1 MCIIQNRGNKRD
13 IRKENEMKKNM
24 LAVLLLTTTILLFL
38 NCKNNNPSSIYNPDV
53 VNGATPIIN
62 EVSPT
67 DSAYASVGQVIITGQ
82 NFSAVA
88 AENLVFFDGARA
100 EMIAASTTQLTVK
113 PPLIV
118 GDTLKIKVSVRGAQF
133 FSEPFTYRLK
143 PAVLV
148 WGNLMDNANK
158 GYAIAADLAG
168 NVYVDIEGKIIKKIS
183 PDEKIPYTAQTS
195 HYADVTFLKAN
206 GMKMGP
212 DTTLYAAYGAGRV
225 KKISTIATDQTEGT
239 FASFSDVP
247 QDLDFD
253 AAGNVWATAGDD
265 VYLIKMDGSST
276 KIKTFPVPVKTVRV
290 FDGYLYISGKSD
302 DTGEAKIWRCE
313 ILGETL
319 GNEEVVLDIAATSWL
334 AGITVN
340 AFTFSADGEM
350 YLGTDAIP
358 DAIFVYD
365 TITENY
371 EPLFPGLIEANIFAL
386 CWDET
391 NSLYAIQQEKTASNV
406 LKLDMDVKLG
416 APYYGR
422 K

>member
-1 MCIIQNRGNKRD
+1 
-13 IRKENEMKKNM
+13 MKKVI
-24 LAVLLLTTTILLFL
+24 LAVLLLTTIILFFL
-38 NCKNNNPSSIYNPDV
+38 NCQNENPDSIFDPDV
-53 VNGATPIIN
+53 VNGSTPIVN
-62 EVSPT
+62 DVSPK
-67 DSAYASVGQVIITGQ
+67 DSAYASVGQITITGQ
-82 NFSAVA
+82 NFSTDASN
-88 AENLVFFDGARA
+88 NLVFFDGEKA
-100 EMIAASTTQLTVK
+100 EIIAASATQLTVK

-118 GDTLKIKVSVRGAQF
+118 GDTLEIKVSVRGAQF
-133 FSEPFTYRLK
+133 FSEPFPYRLK

-148 WGNLMDNANK
+148 WGNLMDTNSK
-158 GYAIAADLAG
+158 GYAIAADLTG
-168 NVYVDIEGKIIKKIS
+168 NVYVDIEGKIIKKINLNG
-183 PDEKIPYTAQTS
+183 EAG

-239 FASFSDVP
+239 FASFGDVP

-253 AAGNVWATAGDD
+253 ADGNVWAAAGDD
-265 VYLIKMDGSST
+265 VYFVKFDDGSAT
-276 KIKTFPVPVKTVRV
+276 AVKAFPVALKTVRV
-290 FDGYLYISGKSD
+290 FDGYLYISGKSE

-313 ILGETL
+313 ILSETL
-319 GNEEVVLDIAATSWL
+319 GDEEVVLDIAATSWL
-334 AGITVN
+334 TGVTVN

-350 YLGTDAIP
+350 YLATDAIP
-358 DAIFVYD
+358 DAIFAYNI
-365 TITENY
+365 ITGDY

-391 NSLYAIQQEKTASNV
+391 NYLYAIQQFETASNV
-406 LKLDMDVKLG
+406 LRLDMDEKVG